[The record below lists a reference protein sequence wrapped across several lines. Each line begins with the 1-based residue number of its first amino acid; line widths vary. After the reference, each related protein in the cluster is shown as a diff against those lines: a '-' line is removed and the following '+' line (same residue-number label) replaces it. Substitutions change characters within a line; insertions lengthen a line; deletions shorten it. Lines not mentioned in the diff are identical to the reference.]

1 MWHHAGFLP
10 YYWGDSGLHACEASL
25 LPTEL
30 HPPVCHPSL
39 VKSCKY
45 RWWRPLGTPVLC
57 GLEIGTLYW
66 GLCGW
71 RLCAPYVSPVHNIL
85 YIACIGVTSTTSI
98 SSSFSI
104 HKVRLFME
112 YSHWVV
118 RLSCL
123 STNTWE
129 LRLRHPRCLQMSTTP
144 RWTLPESVDCSV
156 RMHLFPCVSDSSSR
170 VWVHW
175 YLCEQIC
182 LSVCGCTE
190 TRVNTCLGPG
200 LRNRKSGL
208 LYLFHL
214 WHRGSLGCRLSG
226 LIRVTWFPQTPLWDF
241 RFRPCLDN
249 RDKPLSAGAVGYNL
263 YLSSL
268 PNNFPHWISGKV
280 PAIGDP
286 WDPVS
291 CC

>member
-144 RWTLPESVDCSV
+144 RWTSRECGLQRSHAFVSVCIW
-156 RMHLFPCVSDSSSR
+156 LKFPCVGALIP
-170 VWVHW
+170 VWTDLPQCVWMH
-175 YLCEQIC
+175 
-182 LSVCGCTE
+182 G
-190 TRVNTCLGPG
+190 NTCEHM
-200 LRNRKSGL
+200 LR
-208 LYLFHL
+208 
-214 WHRGSLGCRLSG
+214 
-226 LIRVTWFPQTPLWDF
+226 TWVKEQEVRT
-241 RFRPCLDN
+241 
-249 RDKPLSAGAVGYNL
+249 AVFI
-263 YLSSL
+263 SSL
-268 PNNFPHWISGKV
+268 TPWKSRLQTLGSDQGHLIPPNTSLRFSFQALLG
-280 PAIGDP
+280 
-286 WDPVS
+286 
-291 CC
+291 